1 MSKPSSVRSDLSPL
15 KLASETI
22 VSPTDLIERFGERWG
37 DSREWVGVYDYL
49 CGTAN
54 HPSLHAVE
62 YFDWTNPAAGAQ
74 IPHHLLNRLL
84 RAALVPY
91 LKALEYLC
99 AYMGRSTELLDAYI
113 DRINAVLGTVLHSPR
128 NIENCASTR

>member
-1 MSKPSSVRSDLSPL
+1 MTNVANCSTSAACRCGTRLTNEPKSSP
-15 KLASETI
+15 
-22 VSPTDLIERFGERWG
+22 PPERWG

-99 AYMGRSTELLDAYI
+99 AYMGWSTELLDAYI
-113 DRINAVLGTVLHSPR
+113 DRVNAVLGTVLHSPAA
-128 NIENCASTR
+128 EEADAL